1 MTTERDLSVHRVR
14 HPLKI
19 RPVQVLRIE
28 RKAPSLLC
36 VTFTGEALDD
46 FVSASFDDHVKVF
59 LPAAG
64 QDEPVL
70 PTMGPDG
77 LVFAEDA
84 PRPFARD
91 YTPRRHDPARRELD
105 IEFVLHGDG
114 PGATWAT
121 QAQPGQRLGIGGPRG
136 SFVIP
141 AGFDWHLL
149 AGDEAALPAIARRL
163 EELPAHARAIALIEV
178 ESEADRLA
186 LAGPSIAAGNANVQ
200 WVLRNQGQSLVKALE
215 ALSLPEGEGFVWA
228 GGEAAAM
235 RALRT
240 CLAVA
245 KGVDKRRMRV
255 SSYWKQ
261 GAVGVHETLDD

>member
-1 MTTERDLSVHRVR
+1 MTSEKDLGVQRVR

-19 RPVQVLRIE
+19 RPVQVLRVE
-28 RKAPSLLC
+28 RRSPSLLC
-36 VTFTGEALDD
+36 VTFTGDALDD

-59 LPAAG
+59 LPAPG
-64 QDEPVL
+64 QSEPVL

-84 PRPFARD
+84 PRPAARD
-91 YTPRRHDPARRELD
+91 YTPRRHDAARRELD

-114 PGATWAT
+114 PGATWAA

-141 AGFDWHLL
+141 EGFDWHLL
-149 AGDEAALPAIARRL
+149 AGDEAALPAISRRL
-163 EELPAHARAIALIEV
+163 EELPAQARVIALIEI
-178 ESEADRLA
+178 EDDAHRIA
-186 LAGPSIAAGNANVQ
+186 LGGPSLAAGNATVQ
-200 WVLRNQGQSLVKALE
+200 WVRRGAGQTLVDAVR
-215 ALSLPEGEGFVWA
+215 AVSLPDGEGFVWA

-235 RALRT
+235 RAVRT
-240 CLAVA
+240 CLAES